1 MNPTLIFFLIVISSF
16 VGVFIGLAIATG
28 FLTKSYESK
37 IKSLTDTIESHKLD
51 INQYKTSLAE
61 KQNQLLELTGFYN
74 AAKSKADGYSELD
87 DRYQEAN
94 VIIRDLT
101 AKNSELIENVRLS
114 KENEK
119 LLADQAQK
127 HFEARLAD
135 IDKLKAEMESQF
147 ARLSLEALDANS
159 TRFYKTAEDH
169 LKTIHEKI
177 QSELTQ
183 KTDKVEN
190 VVKPINELLSSL
202 NIQLTALEIKREKA
216 YVEIDTQV
224 KGLSHETKNLS
235 IALRKPQTRGRWG
248 EIQLRNVIE
257 LAGLSEHC
265 DFIEQH
271 SIGEQSELRPDLII
285 KLPGERTIAIDAKVP
300 IEAYLSAIDAKT
312 DEERDIKMREHAK
325 HIEQHIK
332 TLSSKDYQSHLDR
345 SVDFVVLFI
354 PGENFFSAAL
364 EANVNL
370 IEFGMKSKVLISS
383 PTTLISLLKAISYG
397 WQQDMMY
404 RNIEEIKKEAAVLY
418 DRIIIF
424 IKYFANIGKNIND
437 VSRSFNEAKGSYQ
450 SRLLPSVSRFK
461 QLGVSDKSLPLI
473 PDTIEVYPDDLII
486 ENSIPSETEAD

>member
-16 VGVFIGLAIATG
+16 VGVFIGLIIATG
-28 FLTKSYESK
+28 FLTKSYELK
-37 IKSLTDTIESHKLD
+37 IKSLTDTIETNKVE
-51 INQYKTSLAE
+51 INQYRTSLSE
-61 KQNQLLELTGFYN
+61 KQDQLLELTAVYN
-74 AAKSKADGYSELD
+74 AAKSKADQYSDLERQYHESIITVRELS
-87 DRYQEAN
+87 
-94 VIIRDLT
+94 
-101 AKNSELIENVRLS
+101 AKNSELTENVRLS

-119 LLADQAQK
+119 ILADQAQK
-127 HFEARLAD
+127 NFEARIAD
-135 IDKLKAEMESQF
+135 FEKLKTEMESQF
-147 ARLSLEALDANS
+147 AKLSIEALDANS
-159 TRFYKTAEDH
+159 TRFYKTAEEQ
-169 LKTIHEKI
+169 LKLIHEKI
-177 QSELTQ
+177 QGELTQ

-190 VVKPINELLSSL
+190 VVKPIKELLSSL
-202 NIQLTALEIKREKA
+202 NLQLTDLEIKREKA

-248 EIQLRNVIE
+248 ELQLRNVIE

-271 SIGEQSELRPDLII
+271 SIGEHNELRPDLII
-285 KLPGERTIAIDAKVP
+285 KLPGERSIAIDAKVP
-300 IEAYLSAIDAKT
+300 IEAYLSAIDAKS
-312 DEERDIKMREHAK
+312 DEERDAKMREHAK

-332 TLSSKDYQSHLDR
+332 TLSSKDYHINLDR

-370 IEFGMKSKVLISS
+370 IEYGMKSKVLISS

-418 DRIIIF
+418 DRMIIF

-437 VSRSFNEAKGSYQ
+437 VSKSFNEAKSSYQ
-450 SRLLPSVSRFK
+450 SRLLPSVTRFK
-461 QLGVSDKSLPLI
+461 QLGVSDKSLPQI
-473 PDTIEVYPDDLII
+473 PDTIDVYTDDLI
-486 ENSIPSETEAD
+486 NDSQLLNETETD